1 MLFSRLSNKVTKG
14 KCDAQDSYK
23 NRGEIAQ
30 KKHSIS
36 GNMPGAYVNV
46 NTWEN
51 NSHFVQNSQTKQMK
65 NNRISVI
72 GF

>member
-1 MLFSRLSNKVTKG
+1 
-14 KCDAQDSYK
+14 
-23 NRGEIAQ
+23 
-30 KKHSIS
+30 
-36 GNMPGAYVNV
+36 MPGVYVNV